1 MIELTEGLEWAV
13 IVNGKYVGNAKTAA
27 EWQST
32 INEGIKSKIISPS
45 DLAYPNVVRY
55 LPVEIGE
62 KPVLEVKDTPPIKKA
77 HSRLKTTSV
86 AKQKTTPRK
95 KKVKE

>member
-62 KPVLEVKDTPPIKKA
+62 KPVLEVKKEKVAPPKT
-77 HSRLKTTSV
+77 KTT
-86 AKQKTTPRK
+86 RK